1 MIDVVF
7 PNRNEEEYAEV
18 AKKLNIPG
26 LMFVYKSPAEFCQKK
41 LGIQYTNALL
51 VEPKNMQKAKQAHA
65 LAICTASREA
75 IERGASIVF
84 GFEQDDRKDHTHYR
98 SSGLNQ
104 VLCKLAKEKGVAIGF
119 SFSSILNSFGQKR
132 AILLGRMMQ
141 NITFCKKYKTPM
153 WLASFAT
160 NPYEMRAKAEIE
172 AFFKQIGFT
181 G

>member
-1 MIDVVF
+1 MIDIVF
-7 PNRNEEEYAEV
+7 PNKNEEEFIDV
-18 AKKLNIPG
+18 AKKLGIPG
-26 LMFVYKSPAEFCQKK
+26 LIFAYKSPAEFYQGKPNF
-41 LGIQYTNALL
+41 QFTNALL
-51 VEPKNMQKAKQAHA
+51 VEPRNMQKAKQAHA

-84 GFEQDDRKDHTHYR
+84 GFEQDDRKDHTHFR

-141 NITFCKKYKTPM
+141 NITFCRKYKTPM

-160 NPYEMRAKAEIE
+160 TPYDMRAKAEIE
-172 AFFKQIGFT
+172 SFFKQLGFT